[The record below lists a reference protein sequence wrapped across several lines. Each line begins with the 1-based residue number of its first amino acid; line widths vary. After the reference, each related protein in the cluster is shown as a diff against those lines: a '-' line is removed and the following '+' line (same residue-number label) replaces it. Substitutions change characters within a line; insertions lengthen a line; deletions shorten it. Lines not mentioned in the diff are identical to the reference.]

1 MCPRFL
7 VGSFSA
13 LLYATNL
20 FAASTIDVQVD
31 QPGHAI
37 SPHLWG
43 IFFEDINLSADGG
56 IYPEQVRNRSF
67 EDNPAPEFWSL
78 AKGSDARC
86 ELAIDD
92 STPLNPLNRKSLRI
106 DSRGKFVLE
115 NGGYWGM
122 NVAAGDKFAFST
134 SARSTGRLQGP
145 VTVQLV
151 DDQENVLAE
160 ANVSP
165 RSDQWRKYEATLIA
179 TKKCPQAKLRISGE
193 CEGDLFLDMVS
204 LLPNSTWKN
213 HGLRPDLC
221 EMLDELKPSF
231 FRFPGGCWVEGE
243 NMSRMYQWKKTIGDV
258 SQRTPLY
265 NIWGYNATHGLG
277 YHEYLQLAEDL
288 GAEPLFCLNCG
299 MSHREVTPMEQMA
312 QWVQD
317 ALDAIE
323 YANGPVDSVWG
334 AQRAAAGHPEPFNLK
349 YVEVG
354 NENGGPA
361 YNERWPLFVKAIKT
375 KHPEIVLVANH
386 WLGDYPRNP
395 APDVVDE
402 HYYNTPEFFME
413 QAGRY
418 DDYDRKGPK
427 IFVGEFAV
435 TQNGGQGNLR
445 AAIGEAAFMTGVERN
460 SDVVNMACYAPLL
473 VNMNHRRWNPDLI
486 NFDSHRVYGIPGYYV
501 QQLFSQHRG
510 DKVLPVKVETK
521 VEVSDPPSGGIGVGC
536 WNTQAEYKDIK
547 VTDPS
552 GKVLFEDDFAGGAK
566 NWKQLGG
573 KWTAADGA
581 LKQTVEGEF
590 IRALAG
596 DRTWTDYTLE
606 LKARKIAGRE
616 GFLILF
622 HNTGDDDRTW
632 WNLGGWANTQHALEL
647 GGTVD
652 PHRAQIETNRWYDI
666 KIVLTGERVQC
677 YLDGKLIHD
686 AKNARHRVAETFA
699 SASLDEAANEVIVKV
714 VNTTRKGTETTLNLP
729 GMSTGSR
736 EVKQIVLTADTPTA
750 ENSLENPTSVA
761 PKSSTFT
768 LDGNQLKRQFPG
780 NSLTVLRIPLAPK

>member
-1 MCPRFL
+1 M
-7 VGSFSA
+7 A
-13 LLYATNL
+13 ANA
-20 FAASTIDVQVD
+20 FAASTIEVQVN

-37 SPHLWG
+37 SPQLWG

-67 EDNPAPEFWSL
+67 EDAAEPEFWSL

-92 STPLNPLNRKSLRI
+92 SMPLNPLNRKALRI

-122 NVAAGDKFAFST
+122 NVAAGEKFAFST
-134 SARSTGRLQGP
+134 SARATGRLQGP

-151 DDQENVLAE
+151 DDRENVLAE
-160 ANVSP
+160 ANVAP
-165 RSDQWRKYEATLIA
+165 RSDQWRKYEATLTA
-179 TKKCPQAKLRISGE
+179 TKNYPQAKLRLSGE
-193 CEGDLFLDMVS
+193 CEGELFLDMVS
-204 LLPNSTWKN
+204 LLPQSTWKN

-221 EMLDELKPSF
+221 EMLDGLKPSF

-288 GAEPLFCLNCG
+288 GAEPLFCVNCG
-299 MSHREVTPMEQMA
+299 MSHKEVTPMEQMA

-349 YVEVG
+349 YVEIG

-361 YNERWPLFVKAIKT
+361 YNERWPLFVKALKA
-375 KHPEIVLVANH
+375 KHPEIVLIANH
-386 WLGDYPRNP
+386 WLGDYPRTP
-395 APDVVDE
+395 APEVVDE

-413 QAGRY
+413 QAHRY
-418 DDYDRKGPK
+418 DDYDRSGPK

-435 TQNGGQGNLR
+435 TRNGGQGNLR

-460 SDVVNMACYAPLL
+460 SDVVSMACYAPLL

-552 GKVLFEDDFAGGAK
+552 GKVLFEDNFADGAK
-566 NWKQLGG
+566 NWTQLGG
-573 KWTAADGA
+573 KWTVADGA

-596 DRTWTDYTLE
+596 DRNWTDYTLE
-606 LKARKIAGRE
+606 LKARKLTGRE

-622 HNTGDDDRTW
+622 HIQGDDDRTW
-632 WNLGGWANTQHALEL
+632 WNIGGWRNTQHALEM
-647 GGTVD
+647 GGQVD
-652 PHRAQIETNRWYDI
+652 PHRGQIETGRWYDI
-666 KIVLTGERVQC
+666 KVVCTGERVEC
-677 YLDGKLIHD
+677 YLDGKLVHD
-686 AKNARHRVAETFA
+686 VKGARQRIAETFA
-699 SASLDEAANEVIVKV
+699 SASLDEQAQEVIVKV
-714 VNTTRKGTETTLNLP
+714 VNTTRNGTETTLNLP
-729 GMSTGSR
+729 GLSDGWR
-736 EVKQIVLTADTPTA
+736 KVEQIVLTADTT
-750 ENSLENPTSVA
+750 
-761 PKSSTFT
+761 K
-768 LDGNQLKRQFPG
+768 PG
-780 NSLTVLRIPLAPK
+780 GIGM